1 MWLDLDGLRVVH
13 ACLDQKSID
22 LLAELAG
29 RECYLNPD
37 LLVRASTKGA
47 PEYEAIET
55 LLKGHEIGLPE
66 GISFRD
72 KDGNERSHVRVK
84 WWNSAAENLRDLAL
98 PEGVEIGEAGEM
110 PAPEDIPFY
119 AASAKPCFLGHYWL
133 KGEPEPLARNVAC
146 LDYSVAKEGKLVAYR
161 WQGESVLTKE
171 NFTHAI
177 SRG

>member
-13 ACLDQKSID
+13 ACWDQKSID

-29 RECYLNPD
+29 RECYLNPG

-72 KDGNERSHVRVK
+72 KDDQPLVSRLSMTIDNETIGFLIVCGLVIAAAVFLVK
-84 WWNSAAENLRDLAL
+84 LFRERNLCPNCGDPSGAELLKRLPIEDPRARDL
-98 PEGVEIGEAGEM
+98 EGTELKLTQIVKCKRCGHEWQRTHPIA
-110 PAPEDIPFY
+110 APN
-119 AASAKPCFLGHYWL
+119 S
-133 KGEPEPLARNVAC
+133 
-146 LDYSVAKEGKLVAYR
+146 
-161 WQGESVLTKE
+161 
-171 NFTHAI
+171 
-177 SRG
+177 